1 MKRNLRGMIVP
12 LVTPFASEDVDIA
25 SIRSNVTNY
34 ARTRL
39 AGLFVGGSNGESKSL
54 TDQEKLAVLAA
65 VLESRA
71 EHQAVIAGTGH
82 ESTRQTVALSKQA
95 EQLGADYVCVLT
107 PSYFKKRLTD
117 EALIGY
123 YNNIADALTIP
134 VLIYNAPGFTGVTI
148 SPKVVGVVS
157 RHPNIVGIKD
167 SAPGDGGPYLE
178 VVDSSF
184 LVFSGTINQLY
195 PALILGAAGGVVSL
209 ANAFPDACCDLFERA
224 QSGDLESARRLHFKL
239 TRLNHSISG
248 KYGVA
253 GVKYAMDQAG
263 YRGGDPR
270 LPLMPLSEEE
280 MRSIAAAIQEA
291 ALLP

>member
-12 LVTPFASEDVDIA
+12 LVTPFASEDVDFA
-25 SIRSNVTNY
+25 SIRSNVAKY

-39 AGLFVGGSNGESKSL
+39 SGLFVGGSNGESKSL
-54 TDQEKLAVLAA
+54 TDQEKLEVLAA

-82 ESTRQTVALSKQA
+82 ESTRHTVALSKQA

-148 SPKVVGVVS
+148 SPKVVGAVS

-178 VVDSSF
+178 VVRLEF
-184 LVFSGTINQLY
+184 LGFFRDHKPTLSG
-195 PALILGAAGGVVSL
+195 A
-209 ANAFPDACCDLFERA
+209 
-224 QSGDLESARRLHFKL
+224 
-239 TRLNHSISG
+239 
-248 KYGVA
+248 
-253 GVKYAMDQAG
+253 
-263 YRGGDPR
+263 DPR
-270 LPLMPLSEEE
+270 GCWRGSVLGECVPGGLLRSLRKGSIRRFGRCASPPFQVDPAQPQHFRQVRRCRREIRHGSGRLPRWRSE
-280 MRSIAAAIQEA
+280 IAFDA
-291 ALLP
+291 PR